1 MSQTRIYA
9 VTDGDTDE
17 KYLVR
22 ASTTAQAVAHVS
34 KRFRAAVATQDELVE
49 LLAGGVEVETYRP
62 AKQGELLS

>member
-1 MSQTRIYA
+1 MTQTRIYA

-34 KRFRAAVATQDELVE
+34 KRFRAAVATQEQLVTLLDE
-49 LLAGGVEVETYRP
+49 GIDVETYKP
-62 AKQGELLS
+62 AKQAELLP

>member
-22 ASTTAQAVAHVS
+22 ASTTAQAIAHVS
-34 KRFRAAVATQDELVE
+34 KRFRAAVATQEQLVTLLDE
-49 LLAGGVEVETYRP
+49 GIDVETYKP

>member
-34 KRFRAAVATQDELVE
+34 KRFRAAVATQEQLVE
-49 LLAGGVEVETYRP
+49 LLADDVEVETYKP
-62 AKQGELLS
+62 AKQAELLP

>member
-22 ASTTAQAVAHVS
+22 ASTTAQAIAHVS
-34 KRFRAAVATQDELVE
+34 KRFRAAVATQDELVK
-49 LLAGGVEVETYRP
+49 LIADGIEVETYKP
-62 AKQGELLS
+62 AKQAELLP

>member
-1 MSQTRIYA
+1 MTTTRIYA

-49 LLAGGVEVETYRP
+49 LLAGGVEVETYKA
-62 AKQGELLS
+62 AKQAELLP

>member
-34 KRFRAAVATQDELVE
+34 KRFRAAVATQEQLVTLLDE
-49 LLAGGVEVETYRP
+49 GIDVETYKP
-62 AKQGELLS
+62 AKQAELLP

>member
-22 ASTTAQAVAHVS
+22 S
-34 KRFRAAVATQDELVE
+34 KRFRAAVATQEQLVTLLDE
-49 LLAGGVEVETYRP
+49 GIDVETYKP
-62 AKQGELLS
+62 AKQAELLP

>member
-22 ASTTAQAVAHVS
+22 ASTTAQAIAHVS
-34 KRFRAAVATQDELVE
+34 KRFAATVATQEQLVTLLDE
-49 LLAGGVEVETYRP
+49 GIDVETYKP
-62 AKQGELLS
+62 AKQAELLP

>member
-1 MSQTRIYA
+1 MTQTRIYA

-34 KRFRAAVATQDELVE
+34 KRFAATVATQDELVE

-62 AKQGELLS
+62 AKQAELLP